1 MPDIVYGGPYANEA
15 DAITK
20 ESLKENPDFAELTK
34 DWKTISQGA
43 KDYIEQ
49 VQKPVEKR
57 EGVFISNYVEDEKEE
72 VEVPAVVP
80 FITPDEV
87 VTDPDATVETEPE
100 TEAPVEEETPVE
112 EEQTVSEEEQ
122 AEFDKELGL

>member
-1 MPDIVYGGPYANEA
+1 MPDVVYGGPYANEA

-49 VQKPVEKR
+49 VQKPVEKP
-57 EGVFISNYVEDEKEE
+57 EGVFITNYVEDEKEE

-80 FITPDEV
+80 FVTPDEE
-87 VTDPDATVETEPE
+87 VTDPDATNETVPDSVPAED
-100 TEAPVEEETPVE
+100 TEEDKSQE
-112 EEQTVSEEEQ
+112 
-122 AEFDKELGL
+122 EFDKELGL